1 MKKKDLIKLIKW
13 RKPFYK
19 RIFCIHKYQG
29 YNASGLLMSGEYHTE
44 ICTKCGKVKYEPV
57 FWEYEG
63 MGFK

>member
-1 MKKKDLIKLIKW
+1 MNKKQFLKLIKW

-19 RIFCIHKYQG
+19 RLFCKHNYKG
-29 YNASGLLMSGEYHTE
+29 FNASGLMNGEYHAE
-44 ICTKCGKVKYEPV
+44 VCAKCGKVKDNPV

>member
-1 MKKKDLIKLIKW
+1 MTKKTITKLIGW

-19 RIFCIHKYQG
+19 RIFCKHTYQG
-29 YNASGLLMSGEYHTE
+29 YNIRGLVSGEYHTE
-44 ICTKCGKVKYEPV
+44 ICTKCGKVKGNPV

>member
-1 MKKKDLIKLIKW
+1 MNKKSIIKLIGW

-19 RIFCIHKYQG
+19 R
-29 YNASGLLMSGEYHTE
+29 LLCKHNFKEYHYK
-44 ICTKCGKVKYEPV
+44 ICTKCGKVKGEPV